1 MKIAQIGIFEGLL
14 AACVGAGASAV
25 AASGDFLPGLYRDQ
39 NGHAIYAAIDIEDNK
54 PVVNY
59 LDSKTRRFG
68 NVTAPSKL
76 HLQKRVNEKRV
87 TVETPEGP
95 LGVSLYHADTQK
107 RAAVILI
114 HGNEDQ
120 TREMGYL
127 IPLFVVNG
135 LDVISYDQRGNGES
149 AGSWQQNGPAQ
160 RAADVAAIY
169 DAFETNPLVD
179 GKRIG
184 LWAFSNGGWTAPIVA
199 TQRPIAF
206 MILVGAPAETIAD
219 NICFEIRQRMEHDG
233 FDERAI
239 SDAVE
244 TVRALMEAIAGTGS
258 WERAETLYAAAISQ
272 KWFSDSALPPN
283 LKFPLPQE
291 RIDSLRRQAIYDPT
305 PTLERVKTPTLA
317 LFGALDRSV
326 DGPHAAATLQKDFA
340 KAGMQDFTVRIYKNA
355 GHSLVVSKTGYEDQ
369 PASPLRC
376 ASDYPQVM
384 IDWLR
389 QRGFLTPR

>member
-1 MKIAQIGIFEGLL
+1 MKIAWIGIFEGLL
-14 AACVGAGASAV
+14 AGYVGAHASAAGENFV
-25 AASGDFLPGLYRDQ
+25 PGLYRDQ
-39 NGHAIYAAIDIEDNK
+39 DGRSIYAAIDNEDNK
-54 PVVNY
+54 PAVNY
-59 LDSKTRRFG
+59 LDPKTQRFG
-68 NVTAPSKL
+68 TITAPGEL

-87 TVETPEGP
+87 TVEAPEGR
-95 LGVSLYHADTQK
+95 LGVSFYYADMSK

-120 TREMGYL
+120 TRDMGYL
-127 IPLFVVNG
+127 IPLFVLNGVN
-135 LDVISYDQRGNGES
+135 VISYDQRGNGES
-149 AGSWQQNGPAQ
+149 VGSWQKNGPVQ

-169 DAFETNPLVD
+169 DAFQTDPLVD
-179 GKRIG
+179 RKRIG

-206 MILVGAPAETIAD
+206 MILVGAPAETLAD

-233 FDERAI
+233 FDERAT

-244 TVRALMEAIAGTGS
+244 AARALMEAIAGTGS
-258 WERAETLYAAAISQ
+258 WERAEKLYVAAVSQ

-291 RIDSLRRQAIYDPT
+291 RIDSLRRQVVYDPAA
-305 PTLERVKTPTLA
+305 TLERVTTPTLA

-326 DGPHAAATLQKDFA
+326 DSSHAAATLQKDFA
-340 KAGMQDFTVRIYKNA
+340 KAGMRDFTVRVYKDV
-355 GHSLVVSKTGYEDQ
+355 GHSLVVSKTGYDDQ
-369 PASPLRC
+369 SASPLRC

-389 QRGFLTPR
+389 QRGFLTPH

>member
-1 MKIAQIGIFEGLL
+1 MKIAWIGIFEGLL
-14 AACVGAGASAV
+14 AACIGSHVSAA
-25 AASGDFLPGLYRDQ
+25 AASENFVPGLYGNQD
-39 NGHAIYAAIDIEDNK
+39 GHSIYAAIDIEDNK
-54 PVVNY
+54 LAVNY
-59 LDSKTRRFG
+59 LDPKTQRFG
-68 NVTAPSKL
+68 TVTAPSEL
-76 HLQKRVNEKRV
+76 HLQKKVNEKRV
-87 TVETPEGP
+87 TVEAPEGR
-95 LGVSLYHADTQK
+95 LGVSLYHADTSK
-107 RAAVILI
+107 RATVILI

-120 TREMGYL
+120 TRDMGYL
-127 IPLFVVNG
+127 IPLFVLNG
-135 LDVISYDQRGNGES
+135 LDVISYDQRGTGES
-149 AGSWQQNGPAQ
+149 VGSWTQNGPAE

-169 DAFETNPLVD
+169 DAFATDPLVD

-206 MILVGAPAETIAD
+206 MILVGTPAETIAD
-219 NICFEIRQRMEHDG
+219 NICFEIRQRMEHNG

-244 TVRALMEAIAGTGS
+244 ATRALMEAIAGTGS
-258 WERAETLYAAAISQ
+258 WERAEKLYAAAASQ

-283 LKFPLPQE
+283 LKFPLPE
-291 RIDSLRRQAIYDPT
+291 NRIDSLRRQVIYDPA
-305 PTLERVKTPTLA
+305 PTLERVTTPTLA

-326 DGPHAAATLQKDFA
+326 DSSHAAATLQKDFA
-340 KAGMQDFTVRIYKNA
+340 KAGMRDLKVRVYKNA